1 MITVYSKQNCPYCVQ
16 AKKLLESKGIDYEE
30 IRIDEDEDAK
40 QFVLSQGHRSV
51 PQIYKDGSL
60 LVEGGFHGLA
70 KQDESFFNN
79 LKG

>member
-30 IRIDEDEDAK
+30 IRIDEDEGAK

-60 LVEGGFHGLA
+60 LVEGGFQGLA

>member
-30 IRIDEDEDAK
+30 IRIDEDESAK

-60 LVEGGFHGLA
+60 LVEGGFQGLA

>member
-30 IRIDEDEDAK
+30 IRIDEDESAK
-40 QFVLSQGHRSV
+40 QFVLSHGHRSV

-60 LVEGGFHGLA
+60 LVEGGFQGLA
-70 KQDESFFNN
+70 KQGESFFNN